1 MSTEIVST
9 DTRLEVINGAE
20 GVTEIIQTT
29 PLVEVIESGQ
39 QGTPGSPGSIGTA
52 SIDETPAGAVNGIN
66 ATFITAFDFV
76 PETVQVFL
84 NGLALTKPGDYQT
97 VGNDTILFAVSPL
110 TGEQVRVN
118 YFLL

>member
-39 QGTPGSPGSIGTA
+39 QGTPGSIGTA
-52 SIDETPAGAVNGIN
+52 SIDETPAGAVNGVN
-66 ATFITAFDFV
+66 ATFTTASDFV

-84 NGLALTKPGDYQT
+84 NGIAQQKPEDFNT
-97 VGNDTILFAVSPL
+97 VGNDTILFSVSPL
-110 TGEQVRVN
+110 TGEAVRVN